1 MSLPNVSF
9 TLGKG
14 GLGRSP
20 QNFDS
25 YSAMIAYYNASS
37 AISAYATIGNKVY
50 NSIVDAEADGIVNT
64 CVEATG
70 ASVIETVTNKGATGD
85 VVVVKFTNYDV
96 SATELCT
103 YTTVSGDSSTTLLAT
118 SLVAAINANTYLHGF
133 SAVVGTSGAYTIT
146 APKKLGVY
154 PNSKLLTY
162 SITGTVAITAGSF
175 ASGTK
180 SWLRIWHY
188 QISEYFRGA
197 LYQATAAPLY
207 FSIKFDDSANAI
219 GVFNTQVRT
228 DIASVATAWDGNARQ
243 YAVLA
248 NGRTFATSTLDA
260 IKVARTALFNDYTPA
275 EFFLV
280 MDNSATALGSLLNL
294 SSLSDDGVSFITGQS
309 ASGVG
314 LEVAR
319 TQIQALGSI
328 GLALGIEASCAPSQS
343 LAEVG
348 AFNLSDGTE
357 CELVEFLSGTLWTAT
372 SVSLRNQLNDYGYIF
387 LRKFPNATGTH
398 FSNSICAIT
407 PSSDYRKIEHNKT
420 INKAVRNVYASILP
434 LLNSRVTLNANGTLS
449 KQAIAGFQAAAGY
462 PLTQMFVDGDL
473 SVDPVTV
480 GGVIVSETEVVST
493 SGRIP
498 ITIKLIPIGI
508 AEQIS
513 ITIGYVA
520 SI

>member
-1 MSLPNVSF
+1 MALPNVSF

-20 QNFDS
+20 QSFDS
-25 YSAMIAYYNASS
+25 YSSMIAYYSAASTIAGYS
-37 AISAYATIGNKVY
+37 SIGNKVY
-50 NSIVDAEADGIVNT
+50 NSIVDAENDGIVDT
-64 CVEATG
+64 CVEATA
-70 ASVIETVTNKGATGD
+70 ASVVETVTNKGATGD
-85 VVVVKFTNYDV
+85 VVVIKFTNYDSTV
-96 SATELCT
+96 TTLAT
-103 YTTVSGDSSTTLLAT
+103 YTTVAGDSSTTLLAT
-118 SLVAAINANTYLHGF
+118 SLVAAINANTYLTGF
-133 SAVVGTSGAYTIT
+133 SAVVGVSGAYTVT

-154 PNSKLLTY
+154 PNTKSLTY
-162 SITGTVAITAGSF
+162 TITGTVAITAGTF

-180 SWLRIWHY
+180 SWLKIWHY
-188 QISEYFRGA
+188 QIAEYFRGA

-207 FSIKFDDSANAI
+207 FSIKFDDTANAI
-219 GVFNTQVRT
+219 AAFNTQLRS
-228 DIASVATAWDGNARQ
+228 DIASVSLAWSGQARQ
-243 YAVLA
+243 YAILA
-248 NGRTFATSTLDA
+248 NGRTFATSTLDS
-260 IKVARTALFNDYTPA
+260 IKTARTALFNDYIPA

-280 MDNSATALGSLLNL
+280 MDNTATALGSLANL
-294 SSLSDDGVSFITGQS
+294 SSLSDDGVSFVTGQS

-314 LEVAR
+314 LEIAR

-348 AFNLSDGTE
+348 AFNLSNGTE
-357 CELVEFLSGTLWTAT
+357 CELVEFLNATAWTST
-372 SVSLRNQLNDYGYIF
+372 SVSLRNQLNDYGYVF
-387 LRKFPNATGTH
+387 LRKFPNATGTY

-407 PSSDYRKIEHNKT
+407 PASDYRKIEHNKT

-473 SVDPVTV
+473 SVDPVAV

-493 SGRIP
+493 TGTIP
-498 ITIKLIPIGI
+498 ITIKLIPVGI

-520 SI
+520 AI

>member
-1 MSLPNVSF
+1 MGLPNVSF

-20 QNFDS
+20 QSFDS
-25 YSAMIAYYNASS
+25 YSSMIAYYSAAS

-50 NSIVDAEADGIVNT
+50 NSIVDAEADGIVDT
-64 CVEATG
+64 CAEATG

-85 VVVVKFTNYDV
+85 IVVLSFTSYDGTV
-96 SATELCT
+96 IELCN
-103 YTTVSGDSSTTLLAT
+103 YTTVSGDSTVTLLAT

-133 SAVVGTSGAYTIT
+133 SAVVGLSGAYTVT
-146 APKKLGVY
+146 APKTLGIY
-154 PNSKLLTY
+154 PNSKSITY
-162 SITGTVAITAGSF
+162 TITGTVAITTGTFSA
-175 ASGTK
+175 GTK
-180 SWLRIWHY
+180 SWLKIWHY

-197 LYQATAAPLY
+197 LFQRTSAPLY
-207 FSIKFDDSANAI
+207 FSIKFDNTANNVTA
-219 GVFNTQVRT
+219 FNTQLKS
-228 DIASVATAWDGNARQ
+228 DIASVAAAWNGNARQ
-243 YAVLA
+243 TAILA
-248 NGRTFATSTLDA
+248 NGRAFATSTLDA
-260 IKVARTALFNDYTPA
+260 VKVARTALFALYTPA
-275 EFFLV
+275 EFFV
-280 MDNSATALGSLLNL
+280 IADNSATALGSLANL
-294 SSLSDDGVSFITGQS
+294 SALSDDGVSFITAQS

-319 TQIQALGSI
+319 TQIQANGCI
-328 GLALGIEASCAPSQS
+328 GLALGIEAACAPSQS

-348 AFNLSDGTE
+348 AFNVSDGTE
-357 CELVEFLSGTLWTAT
+357 CELIEFLNLVTWENTA
-372 SVSLRNQLNDYGYIF
+372 VGLRDQLNDYGYIF
-387 LRKFPNATGTH
+387 LRKFANATGTYL
-398 FSNSICAIT
+398 SNSICAVS

-434 LLNSRVTLNANGTLS
+434 LLNSRITLNANGTMS

-493 SGRIP
+493 SGKVP
-498 ITIKLIPIGI
+498 ITIKLVPIGI
-508 AEQIS
+508 AEEIN

-520 SI
+520 SM